1 MFKDMMNNNKFRV
14 TLLTAA
20 IGLLAVAVSL
30 PAEEKGKT
38 LSQSDLKSLV
48 AKAETKADHERIAQ
62 HFDAEADR
70 YDAEAKEHSDLAV
83 FYQKN
88 TPNGAKYPGG
98 MKTFQH
104 CDSVSKSLTQAA
116 QDSRV
121 LASEHREMAKGAK

>member
-1 MFKDMMNNNKFRV
+1 MNNGKFRT

-20 IGLLAVAVSL
+20 MAVLAVVVSV
-30 PAEEKGKT
+30 PAGAKDKPLT
-38 LSQSDLKSLV
+38 QSDLKSLV

-70 YDAEAKEHSDLAV
+70 YEAEAKEHSDLAA

-88 TPNGAKYPGG
+88 PPNGAKYPGG

-104 CDSVSKSLTQAA
+104 CDSVSKSLTKAA
-116 QDSRV
+116 EDSRA
-121 LASEHREMAKGAK
+121 LASEHREMAKAAK